1 MTNWI
6 LLAAAVTLSGT
17 GALAQ
22 RTSLPVVVDAGWLQS
37 RLDRDPDLAVVH
49 VAASR
54 PEYDAGHIPGARHL
68 PYPSLIAS
76 AANLSTQ
83 MAPLTQLDSLVESVG
98 IGDSTRVVLY
108 GQPLLVAR
116 AFVTLEY
123 LGMRGRVS
131 VLDGGIDTWRESG
144 RIVSHEPV
152 STAAAV
158 FTPRV
163 ADALVVDHSWVQA
176 NNAKAGVAIL
186 DARAPEFF
194 LGYSPGQMPR
204 PGHIPGARNVPFG
217 SLTTELTQL
226 RDEGRVRRLFR
237 EAGVA
242 AGDTVVTYC
251 HIGLQASLLYLTARR
266 LGYEARLYD
275 GSFEDWSRRTDLP
288 LTVRAR
294 P

>member
-1 MTNWI
+1 MTNRVV
-6 LLAAAVTLSGT
+6 LAAFLLLSGT
-17 GALAQ
+17 SALAQ
-22 RTSLPVVVDAGWLQS
+22 RNALPVVVDAGWLQS
-37 RLDRDPDLAVVH
+37 RLGREPRLEVVH
-49 VAASR
+49 VATSR
-54 PEYDAGHIPGARHL
+54 AEYDAGHLPGARFL
-68 PYPSLIAS
+68 PYPSLIVS
-76 AANLSTQ
+76 AASLSTQ
-83 MAPLTQLDSLVESVG
+83 MAPLTQLDSLMESIG
-98 IGDSTRVVLY
+98 IGDSARVVLY

-116 AFVTLEY
+116 AFVTMEY
-123 LGMRGRVS
+123 LGMRGRVA
-131 VLDGGIDTWRESG
+131 VLNGGIDNWRESG
-144 RIVSHEPV
+144 RPV
-152 STAAAV
+152 SNEPAPADAAT

-163 ADALVVDHSWVQA
+163 AEGLVVDHIWVQA
-176 NNAKAGVAIL
+176 NNAKAGVAIV

-242 AGDTVVTYC
+242 AGDTIVTYC

-266 LGYEARLYD
+266 LGHEARLYD